1 MGKGFDTAIK
11 LTIDKAR
18 EFAAQGFIFVGR
30 YLDNPTS
37 WKALTAQEAH
47 YITDAGMFIVSFYE
61 RWASRVREG
70 AEASAMDGRH
80 AFALA
85 RQVGQPEGSAIY
97 PAVDYDAPESD
108 YDRIEAYL
116 RAFDA
121 EIEGYEMGVYGS
133 YAVCKAMYERGI
145 TRKIM
150 QTYAWSRGQVFEH
163 NSIYQYQNDVIVNGI
178 GIDRC
183 ESNGDA
189 GGWRVGMA
197 IKPAVPQLN
206 KEVAVNI
213 IDSFLKKHWE
223 ECEAERIRAEQEGR
237 TADAEAWKGLR
248 DWQNHL
254 ANELRAASGLPAD
267 V

>member
-1 MGKGFDTAIK
+1 MAKGFDTATK
-11 LTIDKAR
+11 LTADKAR

-30 YLDNPTS
+30 YLDTPTS

-47 YITDAGMFIVSFYE
+47 HITDAGMYIVSFYE

-70 AEASAMDGRH
+70 AEVGVFDGRH
-80 AFALA
+80 ALDLA
-85 RQVGQPEGSAIY
+85 RAVGQPEGSSIY
-97 PAVDYDAPESD
+97 PAVDYDAPVSD

-133 YAVCKAMYERGI
+133 YAVCKAMYERGV
-145 TRKIM
+145 TRKVM
-150 QTYAWSRGQVFEH
+150 QTYAWSRGQVFLQ
-163 NSIYQYQNDVIVNGI
+163 NSIYQYENDIHVNGI

-189 GGWRVGMA
+189 GGWQVGMA
-197 IKPAVPQLN
+197 IKQAAPQLN
-206 KEVAVNI
+206 KEVAANI

-223 ECEAERIRAEQEGR
+223 ECETERIKAEQEGR

-248 DWQNHL
+248 DWQHHL
-254 ANELRAASGLPAD
+254 ANELRAASRLSME